1 MYDYLLEFC
10 KNLDINIIY
19 TNNNLTILSFSVNK
33 GTPTIRV
40 HNILKNCPEKIAIAI
55 IGYFT
60 EPEHKDAH
68 LNILKNYMK
77 EEFPY
82 MKYKITPPNKNFKE
96 LSDKNIACISKGQE
110 EKSALIEL
118 NISNITVKDFYGN
131 ISDVNP
137 TESINISENEFL
149 EIEFIVD
156 PITNSNY

>member
-19 TNNNLTILSFSVNK
+19 KNNNHTILSFSVNK
-33 GTPTIRV
+33 CNPTNIV
-40 HNILKNCPEKIAIAI
+40 HNIIKNLTKKIALAI
-55 IGYFT
+55 MIYFT
-60 EPEHKDAH
+60 EPEHKDTH

-82 MKYKITPPNKNFKE
+82 MKYKITPPNEIFKE
-96 LSDKNIACISKGQE
+96 LCDKNITCISEGQE
-110 EKSALIEL
+110 DKPSLVEL
-118 NISNITVKDFYGN
+118 NISNITVTDFYGN
-131 ISDVNP
+131 ISNVNP

-156 PITNSNY
+156 PITN